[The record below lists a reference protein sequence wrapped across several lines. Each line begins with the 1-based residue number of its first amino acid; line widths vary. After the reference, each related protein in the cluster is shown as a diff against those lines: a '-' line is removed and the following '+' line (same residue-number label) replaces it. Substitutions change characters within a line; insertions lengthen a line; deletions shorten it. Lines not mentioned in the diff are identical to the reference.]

1 MIVGGITMPKHIGT
15 KEEDLFIAIHDLV
28 FVDYDYLHKYV
39 FVHEDG
45 SPFHKN
51 TIMNHLRA
59 LEREGYI
66 KSFPIAKANVR
77 GADRLV
83 YTLDAKG
90 IQEARELLGEVDWD
104 TRWTQRTP
112 TYIYHSLQVAHV
124 LTTYKKEKHTGIEF
138 LEYFSER
145 RAFRNYGEMKVDK
158 DGKKRQSA
166 NTVIRPDGAFIL
178 KRVVNGKS
186 FHFLYF
192 VEMERSR
199 QRIENTLEKI
209 HRYNQYVIKRAYVN
223 DLRFGV
229 PIDMIRVLFIS
240 QKSNERDR
248 LMLNAKNGDSREI
261 EKMHGSLLFA
271 TYDDVLENPYGEIW
285 KAKHSTNV
293 EHLYSLTSR
302 IE

>member
-1 MIVGGITMPKHIGT
+1 MVKHIGT

-28 FVDYDYLHKYV
+28 FVDYDYLQKYV
-39 FVHEDG
+39 FIHEDG
-45 SPFHKN
+45 SSFHKN

-83 YTLDAKG
+83 YTLDTKG
-90 IQEARELLGEVDWD
+90 IQEARELLGEADWD

-112 TYIYHSLQVAHV
+112 TYIYHSLQMAHI
-124 LTTYKKEKHTGIEF
+124 LSIYKKEKSSEIDF
-138 LEYFSER
+138 LDYFSER
-145 RAFRNYGEMKVDK
+145 RAFRNYGEVKEDK
-158 DGKKRQSA
+158 DGKKRQAS

-178 KRVVNGKS
+178 KRVVNGKT

-199 QRIENTLEKI
+199 QRIENTLDKI
-209 HRYNQYVIKRAYVN
+209 HRYNLYVLKKAYVN

-229 PIDMIRVLFIS
+229 PIDMIRILFIS
-240 QKSNERDR
+240 QNNNERDR
-248 LMLNAKNGDSREI
+248 LLFNAKKGDSREI
-261 EKMHGSLLFA
+261 EKVHGALLFA
-271 TYDDVLENPYGEIW
+271 TYDDVLENPYDAIW
-285 KAKHSTNV
+285 KAKNSTNTDQF
-293 EHLYSLTSR
+293 YALTSR